1 MKKTTKDFLVIGLAL
16 FSMFF
21 GAGNL
26 IFPPYL
32 GKLMGSKFVL
42 STLGFVVTGVGLP
55 FLGILACT
63 KTNGN
68 FEDMA
73 GKVSRSFAIFCSIAI
88 FLAIGPMLAIPRTAA
103 TTYELTIQPVF
114 PWMSSLVSMILYF
127 ALNLCFVLR
136 PSKVIDILGKFL
148 TPALIIA
155 LLILII
161 KGVLS
166 PIGNVIDT
174 NASSVLSNSLIEGYQ
189 TMDALAGLM
198 FATVITSSVIQKG
211 YKGNEAISITVK
223 SGLVAILGLAVVYG
237 GLMYLGAQTSSILPK
252 DISKT
257 ALLLEISKRSLG
269 DYGSIVIGVAMGLA
283 CFTTSIGLITAG
295 SSFFESISNK
305 KLPYKINA
313 VVISVVSIVIGN
325 FGVDKIIKISVPV
338 LCILYPV
345 AITLILIT
353 LSKNL
358 CKNNSVLRAAVY
370 TSLIFSIIE
379 TLPSI
384 GVNVGIIKNILNII
398 PLSSLGFAWVI
409 PTVLSL
415 IIALFVS
422 KTKENNSGK
431 VLENQR

>member
-16 FSMFF
+16 FAMFF

-32 GKLMGSKFVL
+32 GNLMGSKFIL
-42 STLGFVVTGVGLP
+42 ATLGFVVTGVGFP

-68 FEDMA
+68 FNDMA
-73 GKVSRSFAIFCSIAI
+73 GKVSKSFAIICSVAI

-114 PWMSSLVSMILYF
+114 PWMSSMVSMILYF

-136 PSKVIDILGKFL
+136 PSKVIDSIGKFL
-148 TPALIIA
+148 TPALLIA

-161 KGVLS
+161 KGLLS
-166 PIGNVIDT
+166 PIGIVIDT
-174 NASSVLSNSLIEGYQ
+174 NISSVLSNSLIEGYQ

-211 YKGNEAISITVK
+211 YKDKEAISITIK
-223 SGLVAILGLAVVYG
+223 SGLIAIFGLAIVYG

-269 DYGSIVIGVAMGLA
+269 EYGSVIIGIAMGLA

-295 SSFFESISNK
+295 SSFFDKISNG

-313 VVISVVSIVIGN
+313 IVISLVSIAMGN
-325 FGVDKIIKISVPV
+325 FGVDKIVKISVPV
-338 LCILYPV
+338 LSILYPV

-353 LSKNL
+353 LSKGL
-358 CKNNSVLRAAVY
+358 SKNNFVLRVSVY
-370 TSLIFSIIE
+370 TSLIFGIIE

-384 GVNVGIIKNILNII
+384 GVNGGFVKEFLNII
-398 PLSSLGFAWVI
+398 PLSSIGFAWVT
-409 PTVLSL
+409 PTLLSL
-415 IIALFVS
+415 VISLFI
-422 KTKENNSGK
+422 TKGNENGSNK
-431 VLENQR
+431 ILES

>member
-16 FSMFF
+16 FAMFF

-32 GKLMGSKFVL
+32 GNLMGSKFIL
-42 STLGFVVTGVGLP
+42 ATLGFVVTGVGLP

-68 FEDMA
+68 FNDMA
-73 GKVSRSFAIFCSIAI
+73 GKVSKRFAIICSVAI

-114 PWMSSLVSMILYF
+114 PWMSSMVSMILYF

-136 PSKVIDILGKFL
+136 PSKVIDRIGKFL
-148 TPALIIA
+148 TPALLIA

-161 KGVLS
+161 KGVVS
-166 PIGNVIDT
+166 PIGIVINT
-174 NASSVLSNSLIEGYQ
+174 NISSVLSNSLIEGYQ

-211 YKGNEAISITVK
+211 YKDKEAINITIK
-223 SGLVAILGLAVVYG
+223 SGLVAIFGLAIVYG

-269 DYGSIVIGVAMGLA
+269 GYGSIIIGIAMGLA

-295 SSFFESISNK
+295 ASFFDNISNG

-313 VVISVVSIVIGN
+313 IVISLVSIAMGN
-325 FGVDKIIKISVPV
+325 FGVDKIVKISVPV
-338 LCILYPV
+338 LSILYPV

-353 LSKNL
+353 LSKGL
-358 CKNNSVLRAAVY
+358 SKNNFVLRVSIY
-370 TSLIFSIIE
+370 TSLIFGIIE

-384 GVNVGIIKNILNII
+384 GVNGGFIKEFLNII
-398 PLSSLGFAWVI
+398 PLSSIGFAWVT
-409 PTVLSL
+409 PTLLSL
-415 IIALFVS
+415 VISLFITKRNENSSS
-422 KTKENNSGK
+422 KI
-431 VLENQR
+431 LES

>member
-16 FSMFF
+16 FAMFF

-32 GKLMGSKFVL
+32 GNLMGSKFVL
-42 STLGFVVTGVGLP
+42 ATLGFVVTGVGFP

-68 FEDMA
+68 FNDMA
-73 GKVSRSFAIFCSIAI
+73 GKVSKSFAIICSIAI

-114 PWMSSLVSMILYF
+114 PWMSSMVSMILYF

-136 PSKVIDILGKFL
+136 PSKVIDSIGKFL
-148 TPALIIA
+148 TPALLIA

-161 KGVLS
+161 KGLLS
-166 PIGNVIDT
+166 PIGIIIDT
-174 NASSVLSNSLIEGYQ
+174 NISSVLSNSLIEGYQ

-211 YKGNEAISITVK
+211 YKDKEAISITIK
-223 SGLVAILGLAVVYG
+223 SGLVAIFGLAIVYG

-269 DYGSIVIGVAMGLA
+269 GYGSVIIGIAMGLA

-295 SSFFESISNK
+295 ASFFDNISNG

-313 VVISVVSIVIGN
+313 IVISLVSIAMGN
-325 FGVDKIIKISVPV
+325 FGVDKIVKISVPV
-338 LCILYPV
+338 LSILYPV

-353 LSKNL
+353 LSKGL
-358 CKNNSVLRAAVY
+358 SKNNFVLRVSVY
-370 TSLIFSIIE
+370 TSLIFGIIE

-384 GVNVGIIKNILNII
+384 GVNGGFIKEFLNII
-398 PLSSLGFAWVI
+398 PLSSIGFAWVT
-409 PTVLSL
+409 PTLLSL
-415 IIALFVS
+415 VISLFI
-422 KTKENNSGK
+422 TKGNENSSNRI
-431 VLENQR
+431 LES

>member
-16 FSMFF
+16 FAMFF

-32 GKLMGSKFVL
+32 GKLMGSKFIL
-42 STLGFVVTGVGLP
+42 ATLGFVVTGVGLP

-68 FEDMA
+68 FNDMA
-73 GKVSRSFAIFCSIAI
+73 GKVSRSFAIICSIAI

-114 PWMSSLVSMILYF
+114 PWMSSIVSMILYF
-127 ALNLCFVLR
+127 VLNLCFVLR
-136 PSKVIDILGKFL
+136 PSKVIDSIGKFL
-148 TPALIIA
+148 TPALLIT

-161 KGVLS
+161 KGVVS
-166 PIGNVIDT
+166 PIGNIIDT
-174 NASSVLSNSLIEGYQ
+174 NVSSVLSNSLIEGYQ

-211 YKGNEAISITVK
+211 YKGNEAISITIK
-223 SGLVAILGLAVVYG
+223 SGLVAIVGLAIIYG

-252 DISKT
+252 DMSKT
-257 ALLLEISKRSLG
+257 ALLLEISQKSLG
-269 DYGSIVIGVAMGLA
+269 EYGSIIIGIAMGLA

-295 SSFFESISNK
+295 SSFFDKISNG

-313 VVISVVSIVIGN
+313 IVISLVSIAMGN
-325 FGVDKIIKISVPV
+325 FGVDKIVKISVPV

-345 AITLILIT
+345 SITLTLIT

-358 CKNNSVLRAAVY
+358 SKNNFVLRVSVY

-384 GVNVGIIKNILNII
+384 GINGGFLKELLDVI
-398 PLSSLGFAWVI
+398 PLSSIGFAWVI
-409 PTVLSL
+409 PTLISL
-415 IIALFVS
+415 VISLFITKGRESNSS
-422 KTKENNSGK
+422 KI
-431 VLENQR
+431 LEN

>member
-16 FSMFF
+16 FAMFF

-32 GKLMGSKFVL
+32 GNLMGSKFIL
-42 STLGFVVTGVGLP
+42 ATLGFVITGVGFP

-68 FEDMA
+68 FNDMA
-73 GKVSRSFAIFCSIAI
+73 GKVSKSFAIICSVAI

-114 PWMSSLVSMILYF
+114 PWMSSMVSMILYF

-136 PSKVIDILGKFL
+136 PSKVIDSIGKFL
-148 TPALIIA
+148 TPALLIA

-161 KGVLS
+161 KGLLS
-166 PIGNVIDT
+166 PIGIVIDT
-174 NASSVLSNSLIEGYQ
+174 NTSSVLSNSLIEGYQ

-211 YKGNEAISITVK
+211 YKNKEAISITIK
-223 SGLVAILGLAVVYG
+223 SGLVAIFGLAIVYG

-269 DYGSIVIGVAMGLA
+269 GYGSTIIGIAMGLA

-295 SSFFESISNK
+295 ASFFDKISNG

-313 VVISVVSIVIGN
+313 IVISLVSIAMGN
-325 FGVDKIIKISVPV
+325 FGVDKIVKISVPV
-338 LCILYPV
+338 LSILYPV

-353 LSKNL
+353 LSKGL
-358 CKNNSVLRAAVY
+358 SKNNFVLRASVY
-370 TSLIFSIIE
+370 TSLIFGIIE

-384 GVNVGIIKNILNII
+384 GVNGGFIKEFLNII
-398 PLSSLGFAWVI
+398 PLSSIGFAWVT
-409 PTVLSL
+409 PTLLSL
-415 IIALFVS
+415 VISLFI
-422 KTKENNSGK
+422 TKGNGNGSNK
-431 VLENQR
+431 ILES

>member
-16 FSMFF
+16 FAMFF

-32 GKLMGSKFVL
+32 GNLVGGKFVL
-42 STLGFVVTGVGLP
+42 ATLGFVVTGVGLP

-68 FEDMA
+68 FSDMA
-73 GKVSRSFAIFCSIAI
+73 GRVSKGFAIVCSIAI

-103 TTYELTIQPVF
+103 TTYELTIEPVF
-114 PWMSSLVSMILYF
+114 PWMSSMVSMILYF

-136 PSKVIDILGKFL
+136 PSKIIDNIGKFL
-148 TPALIIA
+148 TPTLLIT

-161 KGVLS
+161 KGIVS
-166 PIGNVIDT
+166 PIGNLIDT
-174 NASSVLSNSLIEGYQ
+174 NASSVFSNSLIEGYQ
-189 TMDALAGLM
+189 TMDALAGLI
-198 FATVITSSVIQKG
+198 FATVITTSVLQKG
-211 YKGNEAISITVK
+211 YKGDEAISITIK
-223 SGLVAILGLAVVYG
+223 SGLVAIFGLAIIYG
-237 GLMYLGAQTSSILPK
+237 GLMYLGAQTSSIVSK

-269 DYGSIVIGVAMGLA
+269 AYGTTIIGIAMGLA
-283 CFTTSIGLITAG
+283 CFTTSVGLIAAG
-295 SSFFESISNK
+295 SSFFDNISNG

-313 VVISVVSIVIGN
+313 IVISLVSIVIGN
-325 FGVDKIIKISVPV
+325 FGVDKIVKISVPV

-345 AITLILIT
+345 AITLTLLT
-353 LSKNL
+353 LSTNLSKN
-358 CKNNSVLRAAVY
+358 NFVLRVSVY

-384 GVNVGIIKNILNII
+384 GVNGGFLKELINII
-398 PLSSLGFAWVI
+398 PLSSIGFAWVT
-409 PTVLSL
+409 PTLLSL
-415 IIALFVS
+415 ISALLITRGRES
-422 KTKENNSGK
+422 NSNK
-431 VLENQR
+431 ILES

>member
-16 FSMFF
+16 FAMFF

-32 GKLMGSKFVL
+32 GKLTGSKFVL
-42 STLGFVVTGVGLP
+42 ATLGFVVTGVGLP

-68 FEDMA
+68 FNDMA
-73 GKVSRSFAIFCSIAI
+73 GRVSRSFAIVCSIAI

-114 PWMSSLVSMILYF
+114 PWMSSMVSMILYF

-136 PSKVIDILGKFL
+136 PSKVIDNIGKFL
-148 TPALIIA
+148 TPALLIT
-155 LLILII
+155 LLILIV
-161 KGVLS
+161 KGAVS

-174 NASSVLSNSLIEGYQ
+174 NVSSVFSNSLIEGYQ

-211 YKGNEAISITVK
+211 YKGDEAISITIK
-223 SGLVAILGLAVVYG
+223 SGLIAILGLAIIYG

-269 DYGSIVIGVAMGLA
+269 GYGSIIIGIAMGLA

-295 SSFFESISNK
+295 SSFFDNISNG

-313 VVISVVSIVIGN
+313 IVISLVSIAIGN
-325 FGVDKIIKISVPV
+325 FGVDEIVKISVPV

-345 AITLILIT
+345 AITLTLMT

-358 CKNNSVLRAAVY
+358 SENNFVLRVPVY

-384 GVNVGIIKNILNII
+384 GVDGGVLKEIINAV
-398 PLSSLGFAWVI
+398 PLSSIGFAWVI
-409 PTVLSL
+409 PTLLSL
-415 IIALFVS
+415 VLALFITKGKES
-422 KTKENNSGK
+422 KSNKI
-431 VLENQR
+431 LES

>member
-16 FSMFF
+16 FAMFF

-32 GKLMGSKFVL
+32 GNLMGSKFIL
-42 STLGFVVTGVGLP
+42 ATLGFVVTGVGFP

-68 FEDMA
+68 FNDMA
-73 GKVSRSFAIFCSIAI
+73 GKVGKSFAIICSVAI

-114 PWMSSLVSMILYF
+114 PWMSSMVSMILYF

-136 PSKVIDILGKFL
+136 PSKVIDSIGKFL
-148 TPALIIA
+148 TPALLIA

-161 KGVLS
+161 RGLLS
-166 PIGNVIDT
+166 PIGIIVDT
-174 NASSVLSNSLIEGYQ
+174 NISSVLSNSLIEGYQ

-211 YKGNEAISITVK
+211 YKDKEAISITIK
-223 SGLVAILGLAVVYG
+223 SGLVAIFGLAIVYG

-269 DYGSIVIGVAMGLA
+269 EYGSIIIGIAMGLA

-295 SSFFESISNK
+295 ASFFDNISNG

-313 VVISVVSIVIGN
+313 IVISLVSIAMGN
-325 FGVDKIIKISVPV
+325 FGVDEIVKISVPV
-338 LCILYPV
+338 LSILYPV

-353 LSKNL
+353 LSKGL
-358 CKNNSVLRAAVY
+358 SKNNFVLRVSVY
-370 TSLIFSIIE
+370 TSLIFGIIE

-384 GVNVGIIKNILNII
+384 GVNGGFIKEFLNII
-398 PLSSLGFAWVI
+398 PLSSIGFAWVT
-409 PTVLSL
+409 PTLLSL
-415 IIALFVS
+415 VISLFI
-422 KTKENNSGK
+422 TKGNENGSNK
-431 VLENQR
+431 ILES

>member
-16 FSMFF
+16 FAMFF

-32 GKLMGSKFVL
+32 GKLTGSKFVL
-42 STLGFVVTGVGLP
+42 ATLGFVVTGVGLP

-68 FEDMA
+68 FNDMA
-73 GKVSRSFAIFCSIAI
+73 GRVSRSFAIVCSIAI

-114 PWMSSLVSMILYF
+114 PWMSSMVSMILYF

-136 PSKVIDILGKFL
+136 PSRVIDNIGKFL
-148 TPALIIA
+148 TPALLIA
-155 LLILII
+155 LLILIV
-161 KGVLS
+161 KGAVS

-174 NASSVLSNSLIEGYQ
+174 NMSSVFSNSLIEGYQ

-211 YKGNEAISITVK
+211 YKGDEAISITIK
-223 SGLVAILGLAVVYG
+223 SGLIAILGLAIVYG

-269 DYGSIVIGVAMGLA
+269 GYGSIIIGIAMGLA

-295 SSFFESISNK
+295 SSFFDNISNG

-313 VVISVVSIVIGN
+313 IVISLVSIAIGN
-325 FGVDKIIKISVPV
+325 FGVDKIVKISGPV

-345 AITLILIT
+345 AITLTLMT

-358 CKNNSVLRAAVY
+358 SKNNFVLRVPVY

-379 TLPSI
+379 TLPSM
-384 GVNVGIIKNILNII
+384 GVDGGFLKELLNVI
-398 PLSSLGFAWVI
+398 PLSSIGFAWVT
-409 PTVLSL
+409 PTLLSL
-415 IIALFVS
+415 VLALFITKGKES
-422 KTKENNSGK
+422 KSNKI
-431 VLENQR
+431 LES

>member
-16 FSMFF
+16 FAMFF

-32 GKLMGSKFVL
+32 GNLMGSKFIL
-42 STLGFVVTGVGLP
+42 ATLGFVITGVGFP

-68 FEDMA
+68 FNDMA
-73 GKVSRSFAIFCSIAI
+73 GKVSKSFAIICSVAI

-114 PWMSSLVSMILYF
+114 PWMSSMVSMILYF

-136 PSKVIDILGKFL
+136 PSKVIDSIGKFL
-148 TPALIIA
+148 TPALLIA

-161 KGVLS
+161 KGLLS
-166 PIGNVIDT
+166 PIGIVIDT
-174 NASSVLSNSLIEGYQ
+174 NTSSVLSNSLIEGYQ

-198 FATVITSSVIQKG
+198 FATVITSSVIQRG
-211 YKGNEAISITVK
+211 YKDKEAISITIK
-223 SGLVAILGLAVVYG
+223 SGLVAIFGLAIVYG

-269 DYGSIVIGVAMGLA
+269 KYGSVIIGIAMGLA

-295 SSFFESISNK
+295 SSFFDKISNG

-313 VVISVVSIVIGN
+313 IVISLVSIAMGN
-325 FGVDKIIKISVPV
+325 FGVDKIVKISVPV
-338 LCILYPV
+338 LSILYPV

-353 LSKNL
+353 LSKSL
-358 CKNNSVLRAAVY
+358 SKNNFVLRASVY
-370 TSLIFSIIE
+370 TSLIFGIIE

-384 GVNVGIIKNILNII
+384 GVNGGFIKEFLNII
-398 PLSSLGFAWVI
+398 PLSSIGFAWVT
-409 PTVLSL
+409 PTLLSL
-415 IIALFVS
+415 VISLFI
-422 KTKENNSGK
+422 TKGNENGSNK
-431 VLENQR
+431 ILES